1 MKSKSKKVK
10 MPPRRFVRKSVPERP
25 VPERREWEG
34 KGCQMVRVRD
44 LSQVND
50 ANVWAE
56 MSKVTSQIHQSDVLC
71 RQEATVELMDILT
84 QAELTPSNPLRNIG
98 FTNGGG
104 GSRGMQVPPIKAPPP
119 LRKAHPVVGRIAI
132 SGVFTTRMFH
142 GDEEVDHSA
151 AASMREEAA
160 PGQTDVCLTGLVSG
174 SARRKA

>member
-1 MKSKSKKVK
+1 
-10 MPPRRFVRKSVPERP
+10 MPPRKFVRR
-25 VPERREWEG
+25 VPERRKWEG
-34 KGCQMVRVRD
+34 KGVQIVRVRD

-50 ANVWAE
+50 ADVLVE
-56 MSKVTSQIHQSDVLC
+56 MSKVTSQIHQSDVLI
-71 RQEATVELMDILT
+71 RQEVTVELTNVST
-84 QAELTPSNPLRNIG
+84 QAELTPGNALRDIR
-98 FTNGGG
+98 FASGGG